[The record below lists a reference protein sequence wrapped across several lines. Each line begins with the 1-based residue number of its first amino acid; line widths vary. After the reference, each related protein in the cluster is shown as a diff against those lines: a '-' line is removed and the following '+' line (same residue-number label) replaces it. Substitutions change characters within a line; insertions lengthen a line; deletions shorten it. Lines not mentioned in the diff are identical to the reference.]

1 MLKRAKG
8 GVALTISRAFSTA
21 IRPAANAPTQK
32 SRNGATR
39 YVRVESSF
47 GDGIDARDAQ
57 ARGANAVVGNNTDY
71 NKCLNN
77 RINQTPGF
85 ILASEEK

>member
-1 MLKRAKG
+1 
-8 GVALTISRAFSTA
+8 
-21 IRPAANAPTQK
+21 
-32 SRNGATR
+32 
-39 YVRVESSF
+39 VRVESSF
-47 GDGIDARDAQ
+47 GEGIDARDAQ
-57 ARGANAVVGNNTDY
+57 ARGANAVIGNNADY